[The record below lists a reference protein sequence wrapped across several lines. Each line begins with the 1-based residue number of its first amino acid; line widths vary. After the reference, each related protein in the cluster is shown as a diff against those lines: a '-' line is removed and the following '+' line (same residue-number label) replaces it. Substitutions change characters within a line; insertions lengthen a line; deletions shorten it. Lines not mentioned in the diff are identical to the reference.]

1 MPLWGV
7 EMKLDTFAVP
17 FTADRRMAYAAAYLE
32 QCSYRQVEEVQAAD
46 FVLLP
51 VPAKDYMLE
60 GLDGKTVFLGGGSYP
75 GTLDYCKNENF
86 AEKNGIHAYSS
97 YEEVLAD
104 AAVDAV
110 VIAVPNDCHKELVI
124 KALEKGKNVI
134 CEKPVEMSVA
144 ALDEMIAAADKSG
157 KFFTVHQN
165 RRWDVDFLA
174 MKQIVNSGEIGELIN
189 IESRI
194 HGSRGIP
201 SDWRCHKPYGGGM
214 ILDWGVHLIDQILQ
228 IIKEKIVSV
237 YCTVTNITTDEV
249 DDGFKLT
256 LYFESGKTAYIE
268 VGTYN
273 FIAMPRFYL
282 QCKNGSAIIED
293 WQKKAQVARMKA
305 WNEKEV
311 LPVQTAAGITKTMAP
326 RDEIT
331 LDMYEV
337 ERPVSDVHDFYRN
350 FCAVLDKKAEPAI
363 KHSEVRRVMQVME
376 AAFESS
382 DKKQRIEVNI

>member
-1 MPLWGV
+1 
-7 EMKLDTFAVP
+7 MKKKFAVIGYGGQGGWH
-17 FTADRRMAYAAAYLE
+17 T
-32 QCSYRQVEEVQAAD
+32 RQLLASDVAELTGIYDINPEKS
-46 FVLLP
+46 VL
-51 VPAKDYMLE
+51 
-60 GLDGKTVFLGGGSYP
+60 
-75 GTLDYCKNENF
+75 
-86 AEKNGIHAYSS
+86 AEKNGIYAYPSF
-97 YEEVLAD
+97 EAVLAD
-104 AAVDAV
+104 AAVETV
-110 VIAVPNDCHKELVI
+110 VIATPNNSHKELVI
-124 KALEKGKNVI
+124 RALERGKNVI

-144 ALDEMIAAADKSG
+144 AFDEMAAAAEKSG
-157 KFFTVHQN
+157 GLFTVHQN

-174 MKQIVNSGEIGELIN
+174 MKRIVESGEIGGLIN

-228 IIKEKIVSV
+228 IITEPVTGV

-249 DDGFKLT
+249 DDGFKLS

-273 FIAMPRFYL
+273 FTAMPRFYL
-282 QCKNGSAIIED
+282 QCENGSAIIED
-293 WQKKAQVARMKA
+293 WQKNARVARMKA

-331 LDMYEV
+331 LDIYEA
-337 ERPVSDVHDFYRN
+337 ERPLSDVHDFYRN
-350 FCAVLDKKAEPAI
+350 YCAALDGKAEPAI
-363 KHSEVRRVMQVME
+363 KLCEVRRVMRIME
-376 AAFESS
+376 AAFESA
-382 DKKQRIEVNI
+382 DKKQRLEVNI